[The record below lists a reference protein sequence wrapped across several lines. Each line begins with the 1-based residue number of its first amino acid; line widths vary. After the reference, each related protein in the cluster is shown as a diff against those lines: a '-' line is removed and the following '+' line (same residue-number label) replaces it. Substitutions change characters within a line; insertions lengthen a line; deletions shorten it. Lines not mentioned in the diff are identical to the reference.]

1 MVAGT
6 PISLQALSR
15 MATTLLPPK
24 VNRGGR
30 AGEKPFDPSNPFP
43 VGAIVA
49 SKSTDGVPHGKS
61 APKSFGAACP
71 TSRSNAGSFM

>member
-1 MVAGT
+1 
-6 PISLQALSR
+6 

-49 SKSTDGVPHGKS
+49 SKSADGVPHGKS
-61 APKSFGAACP
+61 APSHSAPRARHLGP
-71 TSRSNAGSFM
+71 TPAHSCKLTLQVRYL